1 MGARRIARE
10 RALQALYQL
19 DVQGE
24 GPSVRDALEAAWGAG
39 SEGGEGPGAAA
50 LPEGGG
56 AASADPL
63 TAPEVK
69 QFALELVEGV
79 RGKLKE
85 LDAKI
90 EQHST
95 NWRIDRMS
103 RIDRNVLRLGAY
115 ELEFRP
121 DVPRKVALNEA
132 VELGKK
138 FGTEESSAFING
150 LLDKLAQGID
160 KP

>member
-39 SEGGEGPGAAA
+39 SDGGEGPGA
-50 LPEGGG
+50 PEM
-56 AASADPL
+56 
-63 TAPEVK
+63 K

-79 RGKLKE
+79 REKLAA

-121 DVPRKVALNEA
+121 DVPKRVALNEA

-138 FGTEESSAFING
+138 YGTEESSAFING